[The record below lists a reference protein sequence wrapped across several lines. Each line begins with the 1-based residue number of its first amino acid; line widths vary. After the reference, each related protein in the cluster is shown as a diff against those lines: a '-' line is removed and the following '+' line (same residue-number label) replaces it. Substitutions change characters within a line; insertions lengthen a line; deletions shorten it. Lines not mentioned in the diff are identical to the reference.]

1 MGSVPDLL
9 DDAHLE
15 RTAVVANSAMN
26 RDRRLPA
33 YRRELGFD
41 PSAWLSARPG
51 PQRWLDVG
59 CGSALALFEAAEALS
74 GHTRITGL
82 DLVGYFGGTPR
93 PGVDLVTGSVLS
105 WEPDAPIDLITS
117 VHAIHY
123 VGDKL
128 DALSRMS
135 SWLTPDGHLAINFDA
150 TAIRDATGSPLGRR
164 LSTALRH
171 NGFSYSART
180 HRLTRTGHGT
190 PRWDFHYLGADPSAG
205 PNYTGQEAVTSH
217 YASEAAATADSRR

>member
-1 MGSVPDLL
+1 MPDLL
-9 DDAHLE
+9 DDTHLE
-15 RTAVVANSAMN
+15 QTAVVANSAMN

-33 YRRELGFD
+33 YCRELGFD
-41 PSAWLSARPG
+41 PVAWLSARPG

-59 CGSALALFEAAEALS
+59 CGSALALFEAAESLS
-74 GHTRITGL
+74 GHARITGL

-105 WEPDAPIDLITS
+105 WQPDAPIDLITS

-128 DALSRMS
+128 AALARMA
-135 SWLTPDGHLAINFDA
+135 SWLAPDGHLAINFDA
-150 TAIRDATGSPLGRR
+150 AAIRDDTGSPLGRR

-171 NGFSYSART
+171 NGFAYTART
-180 HRLTRTGHGT
+180 HRLTRTGHAT
-190 PRWDFHYLGADPSAG
+190 PRWNFRYLGADPSAG

-217 YASEAAATADSRR
+217 YAPGTAPVLDTRG